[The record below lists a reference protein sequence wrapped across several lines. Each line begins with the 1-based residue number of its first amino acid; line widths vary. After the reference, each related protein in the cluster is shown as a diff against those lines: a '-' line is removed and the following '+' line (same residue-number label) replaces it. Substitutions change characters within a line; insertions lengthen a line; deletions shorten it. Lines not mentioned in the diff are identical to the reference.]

1 MHGESDR
8 QRGIRIK
15 TQKDKT
21 RISSTILS
29 VLLRLMSM
37 SYNTLF

>member
-8 QRGIRIK
+8 QRGIRTK

-21 RISSTILS
+21 RISITIMS
-29 VLLRLMSM
+29 VLLSLMSM